1 MKRGLIVGALCALL
15 FVGGKF
21 HIRTMA
27 VTYIHEPT
35 QSVSLVDCDGEGFVV
50 FADDIAENDLLYCL
64 CYGSGA
70 ETMILNYV
78 KR

>member
-1 MKRGLIVGALCALL
+1 MRKAVVGALCALL

-21 HIRTMA
+21 HIRTMD

-35 QSVSLVDCDGEGFVV
+35 QSVSLVDCDGDAFVI
-50 FADDIAENDLLYCL
+50 FADDVEEDDYLYCL